1 MQIVLLTPENEMP
14 HETGIANSLFAAG
27 LQRLHLRKYGASE
40 AQLTQYISAI
50 HPQFRQRIV
59 IHSHFHLLH
68 DLGLG
73 GIHLNTATRLSPT
86 LSSITH
92 GIPAE
97 VTSTSF
103 HSWQEITDNTIHYR
117 YVFISPVFN
126 SISKPGYLAGI
137 DRTQLPTV
145 KAQQKAAGIAPAIYA
160 LGGIDHTNIS
170 TLKNEGFDGAALLG
184 SIWQAQDPLQ
194 AFTNTLKQLD

>member
-14 HETGIANSLFAAG
+14 HETGIVNSLFAAG
-27 LQRLHLRKYGASE
+27 LQRLHLRRYGTSE
-40 AQLTQYISAI
+40 AQITQYISAI

-59 IHSHFHLLH
+59 VHSHFHLLH
-68 DLGLG
+68 TLGLG
-73 GIHLNTATRLSPT
+73 GIHLNTATRLSPA
-86 LSSITH
+86 LSSITS

-97 VTSTSF
+97 KTSTSF
-103 HSWQEITDNTIHYR
+103 HSWQEITENTIPYR

-137 DRTQLPTV
+137 DRTQLPAIR
-145 KAQQKAAGIAPAIYA
+145 AQQNTSGNAPAIYA
-160 LGGIDHTNIS
+160 LGGIDHSNII

-184 SIWQAQDPLQ
+184 SIWQAQDPVR
-194 AFTNTLKQLD
+194 AFTNILKLLK